1 MNRLAAAA
9 LFVVLALAAESR
21 VDAHCQVPCGI
32 YDDPARIKLL
42 FEHES
47 TIAKAIDQI
56 GELADTHEPTGHNQ
70 LSRWVLTKEQHA
82 TDIQR
87 IMADYFMTQRIK
99 PDAEGYTDLLT
110 KAHAVMIAAM
120 KCKQAADPATAKALH
135 ESIRAFE
142 EAYGK

>member
-1 MNRLAAAA
+1 MKRFAVAVVFAA
-9 LFVVLALAAESR
+9 LALTAEST

-56 GELADTHEPTGHNQ
+56 KELAATHDPTGHNQ
-70 LSRWVLTKEQHA
+70 LSRWVQTKEDHA
-82 TDIQR
+82 TKIQR

-99 PDAEGYTDLLT
+99 PDAEGYTELLT

-120 KCKQAADPATAKALH
+120 KCKQAADPATAKVLH
-135 ESIRAFE
+135 ESIHAFE